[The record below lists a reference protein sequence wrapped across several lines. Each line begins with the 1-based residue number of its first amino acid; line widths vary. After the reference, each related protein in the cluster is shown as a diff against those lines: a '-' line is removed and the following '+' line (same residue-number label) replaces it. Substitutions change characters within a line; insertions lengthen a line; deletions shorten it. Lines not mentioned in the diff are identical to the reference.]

1 MTSRKQMRR
10 KRQNRIRSVVLG
22 TSTRPRLSVFRS
34 GQALCVQIIDDGAG
48 KTLLSKQSEGKNAA
62 AASTLGKEI
71 AVLSKTKKITSVV
84 FDRGGNRYH
93 GVIKALADAAR
104 EGGLQF

>member
-1 MTSRKQMRR
+1 MRR
-10 KRQNRIRSVVLG
+10 KRQNRIRSVLLG
-22 TSTRPRLSVFRS
+22 TARRPRLSVFRS
-34 GQALCVQIIDDGAG
+34 GQALFVQIIDDGGG

-62 AASTLGKEI
+62 AASVLGKEI
-71 AVLSKTKKITSVV
+71 AVLAKTKKITSVV